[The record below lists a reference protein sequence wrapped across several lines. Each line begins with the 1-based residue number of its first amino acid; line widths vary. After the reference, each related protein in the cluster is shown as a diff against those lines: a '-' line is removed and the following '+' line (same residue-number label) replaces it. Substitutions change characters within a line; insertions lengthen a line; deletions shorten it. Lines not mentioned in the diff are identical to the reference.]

1 MLKKVM
7 VLLLALAMVASLCA
21 CGDSTTTDSNESK
34 SDSATKTEASAT
46 KTEDAAATTA
56 EATEVTPGED
66 VATAVDFESGAYDFA
81 KVAYSFAACDL
92 ATTMSV
98 GAFNNS
104 MALRIDSPV
113 SDNTFSGSVPYV
125 AFDIVAL
132 VGAENVANIA
142 QISYEIGIDYG
153 TNAFQA
159 AGGSVA
165 VVNAG
170 VETSSNWTIFLEEE
184 NPKAYTIDAAGLS
197 AEGDTYLYF
206 TVNSDN
212 PIAASDIT
220 LCIDNIKF
228 LDASG
233 NELTVDESVSF
244 AQVEGIDESFWL
256 NLDWSNG
263 CTQPKDEVILVN
275 SDGVGP
281 TGNANGNWW
290 PNADQSWSW
299 ASNLND
305 DGVTRASVSGYTD
318 LTDIE
323 FGPGMVLTIYYQTNE
338 TYETEDDYTSALWK
352 MPILVAQD
360 WTGGGQIQYVLP
372 LPEDENKTKY
382 TTEETRYNESRTII
396 QMTYEEINEAF
407 LASKEGAFNADGDN
421 NFVNDCDFIG
431 IAGMGGDGF
440 TIHKVTVGYLE

>member
-21 CGDSTTTDSNESK
+21 CGDSTTTTDDSSAK
-34 SDSATKTEASAT
+34 TSDSAAKTEAPAT
-46 KTEDAAATTA
+46 TDAAQKT

-81 KVAYSFAACDL
+81 KIAYSFAACDL
-92 ATTMSV
+92 ASTMSI

-104 MALRIDSPV
+104 MALRVESPV
-113 SDNTFSGSVPYV
+113 SDNTFSGTVPYV

-132 VGAENVANIA
+132 VGAENVSKIA
-142 QISYEIGIDYG
+142 QISYEIGVDYG
-153 TNAFQA
+153 DNAFQA
-159 AGGSVA
+159 VGGYCG
-165 VVNAG
+165 VVNNGA
-170 VETSSNWTIFLEEE
+170 ETDTNWTIFLEEE
-184 NPKAYTIDAAGLS
+184 NPKAYTVDAANLS

-206 TVNSDN
+206 TVNTDN
-212 PIAASDIT
+212 PIATSDIT
-220 LCIDNIKF
+220 LCLDNIKF

-233 NELTVDESVSF
+233 AELAVDETVSF
-244 AQVEGIDESFWL
+244 AQVEGIDDSFWM

-263 CTQPKDEVILVN
+263 CKQPANEVILQN
-275 SDGVGP
+275 ADGVGP

-299 ASNLND
+299 ASSLND

-318 LTDIE
+318 LSNIN
-323 FGPGMVLTIYYQTNE
+323 FGPGMVLTIYYSTNTVYADDE
-338 TYETEDDYTSALWK
+338 TYQSDLWK

-360 WTGGGQIQYVLP
+360 WVNGGQIQYVLP

-382 TTEETRYNESRTII
+382 TTEETRYNQSRTII

-407 LASKEGAFNADGDN
+407 LASKEGAFDADGDGN
-421 NFVNDCDFIG
+421 AINDCDFIG

-440 TIHKVTVGYLE
+440 TIYKVTVGDAQ